1 MDARTVVNYTPS
13 SWPDSC
19 LHVYYYLAFQVFL
32 YRPPLANS
40 DLNKSYANL
49 TVESLAVVN
58 YTPSSWPGSRYF
70 VCYLIDTPQTSHT
83 PQSRCDTSRQVMLIE
98 PWWWLINF
106 HHLGLIACSYTAT
119 ACLCPVVPL
128 SCTHSIVTGSAWCTL
143 VILVSTCTMTP
154 KFKRLLM
161 IFIIVRWSEVKWGEV
176 RYIKY
181 VWVALTNHCH
191 VRLKSAHHLLL
202 YCFLDHPLS
211 VHVSTIITS
220 PHTHKLISTQVIP
233 NQ

>member
-1 MDARTVVNYTPS
+1 MMIIFVYFAFQCTPSPHSNLSKFCVNLTVEALAVVNYTPS

-19 LHVYYYLAFQVFL
+19 LHVYYYLAFHVFL
-32 YRPPLANS
+32 YRTPLPNS

-49 TVESLAVVN
+49 TVEALAVVN

-128 SCTHSIVTGSAWCTL
+128 SCTHSIVTGSA
-143 VILVSTCTMTP
+143 
-154 KFKRLLM
+154 
-161 IFIIVRWSEVKWGEV
+161 
-176 RYIKY
+176 
-181 VWVALTNHCH
+181 
-191 VRLKSAHHLLL
+191 
-202 YCFLDHPLS
+202 
-211 VHVSTIITS
+211 
-220 PHTHKLISTQVIP
+220 
-233 NQ
+233 